1 MEKFN
6 ISFQLNA
13 FEDSHV
19 MDVNLGGGNERKCVV
34 IPIDENM
41 VITDKGGVFVNL
53 VAFPRNTPN
62 KYNQSHFIKRHF
74 PKQVMEQ
81 MTREQLY
88 EMPFFGS
95 MQPVSLPNLSEQG
108 YQQNY
113 QPNNHTQQYSKP
125 QQHTPQQYAPQK
137 PRYVEA
143 TPTYN
148 NNNQDD
154 VNADDLPF

>member
-53 VAFPRNTPN
+53 VAFP
-62 KYNQSHFIKRHF
+62 
-74 PKQVMEQ
+74 KQVMEQ
-81 MTREQLY
+81 LTREQLY

-95 MQPVSLPNLSEQG
+95 MQPVSSPNQSEQG

-113 QPNNHTQQYSKP
+113 QPNNHTQQYSQT

-137 PRYVEA
+137 PRYVAA

-148 NNNQDD
+148 NNNQDE
-154 VNADDLPF
+154 VNAEDLPF